1 VRTLGLMRELADEDS
16 ASYLSGLLI
25 GHEVHDALEAGRHVH
40 VIGAPALTAL
50 YGAAIAQCGGTFE
63 DLSSDAAAAGLARI
77 GAEISWK

>member
-1 VRTLGLMRELADEDS
+1 
-16 ASYLSGLLI
+16 
-25 GHEVHDALEAGRHVH
+25 
-40 VIGAPALTAL
+40 L